1 MPLDNLKTLKE
12 KIDSNLPLL
21 NAVCPYANDLSRSL
35 EILIRNNPNNKKA
48 VMWIEGCIE
57 IIINIEK
64 QLFFI
69 EHKENG
75 RAKNRLL
82 FLKKYVNRYQNRLTR
97 KFTQIDTFLAAIDFL
112 LTEEELSPMA
122 RSWLKGTDAIL
133 QQIEKEIFYAEYL
146 YYPDSK

>member
-21 NAVCPYANDLSRSL
+21 NAVCPYAKDLSRSL
-35 EILIRNNPNNKKA
+35 EILIRSNPNNKKA

-69 EHKENG
+69 EHEENG
-75 RAKNRLL
+75 RAKNRLI
-82 FLKKYVNRYQNRLTR
+82 FLKKYVNRYQNRLAR

-112 LTEEELSPMA
+112 LTEEELSPMTK
-122 RSWLKGTDAIL
+122 SWLKGTDVIL
-133 QQIEKEIFYAEYL
+133 QQIEKEIFYTEYL
-146 YYPDSK
+146 YFSVSK